1 MIVLGC
7 VCLLV
12 LYWAESKLLTRNII
26 KLLKRFGDVFLRSLL
41 IGVSLWILLLPN
53 TRRKFLII

>member
-1 MIVLGC
+1 